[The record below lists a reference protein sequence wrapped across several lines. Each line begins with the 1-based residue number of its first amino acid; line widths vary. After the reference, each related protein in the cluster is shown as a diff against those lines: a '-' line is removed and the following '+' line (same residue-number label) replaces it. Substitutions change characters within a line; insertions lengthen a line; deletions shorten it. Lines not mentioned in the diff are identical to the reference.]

1 MNNKLNKKI
10 LSTVGA
16 SILGAVAF
24 SNVAN
29 AQSPFAATDL
39 GTGYMVA
46 DAKSKDVKAGEAK
59 CGADAKMK
67 DGKCGEGKCGAKGD
81 AKMKDGKCGAKD
93 ATGKDAAKDAKMKD
107 GKCGE
112 GKCGKK

>member
-1 MNNKLNKKI
+1 MNNKFNKKI

-16 SILGAVAF
+16 SILGAAAL

-46 DAKSKDVKAGEAK
+46 DAKAKDAKAGEAK

-67 DGKCGEGKCGAKGD
+67 DGKCGEGKGD
-81 AKMKDGKCGAKD
+81 AKMKDGKCGAKGM
-93 ATGKDAAKDAKMKD
+93 TGKDAAKDAKMKD